1 MIKKNCIIIKPQQQ
15 RLEIWKLLAIIYI
28 TAEYI
33 IIPKMASDLDCNHV
47 RTLNYTDQCGFVMN
61 NTECQDVDGYLNY
74 VEILYCQFGGEPQM
88 AIAAMLVFLIWL
100 CILFTGLAIS
110 ADDYFCPNLA
120 SISKTLR

>member
-1 MIKKNCIIIKPQQQ
+1 
-15 RLEIWKLLAIIYI
+15 
-28 TAEYI
+28 
-33 IIPKMASDLDCNHV
+33 
-47 RTLNYTDQCGFVMN
+47 MN

-120 SISKTLR
+120 SISKTLRLSHNIAGVTILAFGNGSPDIFSALAAVNQSRPELVLGNVTRLFTIVEILKILIQNFNL